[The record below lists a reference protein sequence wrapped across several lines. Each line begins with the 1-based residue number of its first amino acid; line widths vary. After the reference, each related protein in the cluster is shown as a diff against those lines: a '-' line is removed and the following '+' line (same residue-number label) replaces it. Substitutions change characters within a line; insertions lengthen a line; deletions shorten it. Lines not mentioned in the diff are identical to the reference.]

1 LPKWPDLDQDESVLF
16 EVQLVLVVDFLDA
29 ALLKTDFNASIFAM
43 HNNNYSHQASSKAA
57 VVP

>member
-1 LPKWPDLDQDESVLF
+1 VLF